1 MLAPTSTHIL
11 TLSNTQAKELAG
23 RFVSIGGATY
33 HFKSYDPD
41 HPGQPPWCSGAEGKA
56 YPLLGKDGT
65 IAAYAKFFSQ
75 ATQKRFERTAW
86 LIGQQLY
93 TWLPNLAA
101 APLLW
106 TDTRRG
112 LQSEKIG
119 FAFSAYLAKAV
130 RGETWLEHKTRM
142 VRRETYFPE
151 GLRWRCLSDLLVV
164 LAVLE
169 RAGLVHGDLSP
180 NNVVIDYNARGSEPA
195 LYLIDFDAFFA
206 PAAGVNRSVTVAEG
220 GTYGTQ
226 GYCPADL
233 AAAAKL
239 GDDSVAPYSDR
250 YGRDMLL
257 LEFLLMRRGLP
268 ADDPLAD
275 WSREQLQRLFAAWR
289 ARSDP
294 ECVRVLRHLNPAT
307 VFDLNESQRPSSVDL
322 AIGLGLSLPERRLL
336 RRVTELPRPT
346 PATLGGRTTLAEK
359 DPAGQSQTVE
369 AQYRARQGSRMR
381 RIRPFYRKVRPQWKV
396 GDDDLDTF
404 IAIMLA
410 VVLPFLLT
418 VMFEAMSSGSKEPE
432 NASHYTNPVN
442 PYK

>member
-1 MLAPTSTHIL
+1 MAAQPC
-11 TLSNTQAKELAG
+11 G
-23 RFVSIGGATY
+23 RA
-33 HFKSYDPD
+33 
-41 HPGQPPWCSGAEGKA
+41 
-56 YPLLGKDGT
+56 
-65 IAAYAKFFSQ
+65 
-75 ATQKRFERTAW
+75 
-86 LIGQQLY
+86 
-93 TWLPNLAA
+93 
-101 APLLW
+101 LLW

-226 GYCPADL
+226 GYCPPDL

-239 GDDSVAPYSDR
+239 GNDSVAPYSDR

-257 LEFLLMRRGLP
+257 LEFLLMCHGLP

-275 WSREQLQRLFAAWR
+275 WNREQLQRLFAAWR

-294 ECVRVLRHLNPAT
+294 ECVRVLPHLDPTTA
-307 VFDLNESQRPSSVDL
+307 FDLNESDRPSSVDL
-322 AIGLGLSLPERRLL
+322 AIGLGLSLPERRML
-336 RRVTELPRPT
+336 RRVREVTRPT
-346 PATLGGRTTLAEK
+346 PAVLG
-359 DPAGQSQTVE
+359 
-369 AQYRARQGSRMR
+369 YRPTIAKEESGSRMPK
-381 RIRPFYRKVRPQWKV
+381 IKPFYRRRYRGYSKPIVQPRWSV
-396 GDDDLDTF
+396 GDAF
-404 IAIMLA
+404 RSF
-410 VVLPFLLT
+410 VVGVALGFGVCILCLT
-418 VMFEAMSSGSKEPE
+418 VLGLLYGLLMAVTDIEEQPSS
-432 NASHYTNPVN
+432 ATVN
-442 PYK
+442 RQK